1 MDDIVNKPLML
12 RKKSKKKRFS
22 SWGGPGN
29 HFFDKIFRG
38 FYIFLLFAIN
48 FVMFVYAINGRLM
61 EDGVYNQAIIQILG
75 GFGVFSIVLMLLF
88 SFSKIAQNV
97 ICAVF
102 TMIFVVLFMHQ
113 FGVFDINNFIE
124 PWLEKKAGWLTF
136 ICFIPSTWL
145 TGLLFGGIIYL
156 MFNWSLGVL
165 FFAVV
170 LCFGLISGIKK
181 NEDIKSANKEYV
193 VVKELGANVGQKRD
207 NNIIYF
213 MIPKFPSYQFLSGI
227 EDTGFRDLRNLIL
240 GFFSVNGFEVYS
252 NAFVES
258 DDTNQNIIDILNQVD
273 YTSATSGNRGYAEF
287 INDWNFIHGGI
298 DSLGLEENKLYDYL
312 AKEGYGVT
320 IYPVHNFNICM
331 AKNEYKADRCV
342 VKGYKTL
349 SLYDKKASLDKNVNT
364 LLAEFLINTNRK
376 DLSSYAKSLA
386 RKSTI
391 KGHRVTVENRRVSMD
406 GAPKIFDDLAE
417 KYMKDSNGQVYLV
430 YVDLPSDIYMYDE
443 YCNVKPKTEW
453 VALKNNSL
461 ANVGIDEKRKAY
473 VDQAKCLI
481 GKMQEFVN
489 VIKESDKFQKTDI
502 IVQGVGPFRE
512 LGGMTGGRYNNFV
525 TDKLVSLGIRKGND
539 PRFLINANVCL
550 ASDFTKS
557 LITGK
562 EYCYSID
569 NMKMPESEA
578 INLKKNLINNSVIRG
593 GKITTIAINYRDWY
607 EIFKKNSLD
616 YQGKLQKVI
625 DDENQRKAT
634 FERKEAKDI
643 KNDNNKVLEENIFD
657 LSGDVNAL
665 GLELDELGLPKD
677 DSNKSKVEELKKEV
691 KKADEKVEAKVEELK
706 KEVKKADEKVEAK
719 VEELE
724 TKKEDVLDKTKEA
737 EEKAIDK
744 LQVLDAKLK
753 EIRENSEA
761 NKKDAD
767 FLVNETK
774 ETIESKANEIIDSVK
789 EVETKIDEKVEVK
802 KDKVDVKIPDVG
814 AISLD
819 I

>member
-1 MDDIVNKPLML
+1 
-12 RKKSKKKRFS
+12 
-22 SWGGPGN
+22 
-29 HFFDKIFRG
+29 
-38 FYIFLLFAIN
+38 
-48 FVMFVYAINGRLM
+48 
-61 EDGVYNQAIIQILG
+61 
-75 GFGVFSIVLMLLF
+75 
-88 SFSKIAQNV
+88 
-97 ICAVF
+97 
-102 TMIFVVLFMHQ
+102 
-113 FGVFDINNFIE
+113 
-124 PWLEKKAGWLTF
+124 
-136 ICFIPSTWL
+136 
-145 TGLLFGGIIYL
+145 
-156 MFNWSLGVL
+156 
-165 FFAVV
+165 
-170 LCFGLISGIKK
+170 
-181 NEDIKSANKEYV
+181 
-193 VVKELGANVGQKRD
+193 
-207 NNIIYF
+207 
-213 MIPKFPSYQFLSGI
+213 
-227 EDTGFRDLRNLIL
+227 
-240 GFFSVNGFEVYS
+240 
-252 NAFVES
+252 
-258 DDTNQNIIDILNQVD
+258 
-273 YTSATSGNRGYAEF
+273 
-287 INDWNFIHGGI
+287 
-298 DSLGLEENKLYDYL
+298 
-312 AKEGYGVT
+312 
-320 IYPVHNFNICM
+320 
-331 AKNEYKADRCV
+331 
-342 VKGYKTL
+342 
-349 SLYDKKASLDKNVNT
+349 
-364 LLAEFLINTNRK
+364 
-376 DLSSYAKSLA
+376 
-386 RKSTI
+386 
-391 KGHRVTVENRRVSMD
+391 
-406 GAPKIFDDLAE
+406 
-417 KYMKDSNGQVYLV
+417 
-430 YVDLPSDIYMYDE
+430 
-443 YCNVKPKTEW
+443 
-453 VALKNNSL
+453 
-461 ANVGIDEKRKAY
+461 
-473 VDQAKCLI
+473 
-481 GKMQEFVN
+481 MQEFVN

-557 LITGK
+557 LIIGK

-657 LSGDVNAL
+657 FSDDVNAL

-677 DSNKSKVEELKKEV
+677 DSNKS
-691 KKADEKVEAKVEELK
+691 KVEELK

-753 EIRENSEA
+753 EIRENAEA